1 MSVTLRAPNAHWRA
15 TGAYVPNNASKAG
28 LLDETRQ
35 FFLTYDQLGDLAETR
50 RALIQGGLLQRAR
63 ETRITIIEVI
73 QRRLTRWAPPPWIYD
88 DLVTFAKDSY
98 QPSLPAALLLHVVR
112 QDQLLYD
119 FVQQVVIRRW
129 QSGDH
134 TLVRADVQRFLD
146 QSQSAHPEIGSW
158 SHTTREKL
166 AGNVLSILRDYG
178 LLRGRAQKT
187 IIEPVVPSIVTD
199 HLRRLLHAEGVVGES
214 LTTHPDWSIW
224 LWDARRVRS
233 AAESVLSQETAV

>member
-1 MSVTLRAPNAHWRA
+1 MTLQVPNTHWRA
-15 TGAYVPNNASKAG
+15 IGAYVPNNASKAG

-35 FFLTYDQLGDLAETR
+35 FLLTYAQFSDLTETR
-50 RALIQGGLLQRAR
+50 RALIQGGLPQRAR
-63 ETRITIIEVI
+63 ETRITIVEVI
-73 QRRLTRWAPPPWIYD
+73 QRRLMRWNPPSWVCD

-98 QPSLPAALLLHVVR
+98 QSSLPTALLLHVVR
-112 QDQLLYD
+112 QDRLLYD
-119 FVQQVVIRRW
+119 FVQQIVIPRW

-158 SHTTREKL
+158 SHATREKL

-178 LLRGRAQKT
+178 LLRGREHKT
-187 IIEPVVPSIVTD
+187 IIEPVVPSMVIA
-199 HLRRLLHAEGVVGES
+199 HLRRLLHAEGFAGES
-214 LTTHPDWSIW
+214 LVMHPDWLIC

-233 AAESVLSQETAV
+233 AVESILSQETDV